1 MTTLEKLGVWPARLL
16 WVVLALVADP
26 VVGDALD
33 GRSTAIRVVVAVG
46 LWTAWGAGAVALL
59 VPRSAAL
66 TALRILVPAGLAAV
80 LAAVAAGGPIDG
92 FDVAAV
98 AVAALATVAV
108 LVPWVGEAWVDGSSY
123 GPEHRLPLRPPP
135 LIGFVL
141 VPLTWAVVVAG
152 AVTGPLLLAAGEW
165 GAGIVVL
172 AIGWA
177 AVYGG
182 VRSLHQ
188 LSRRWVVFVPSGLV
202 IHDSLV
208 MPEPQLILRHMVTNL
223 GPALA
228 DTEATDLTGGAAGL
242 ALQLDLSEPLDLLL
256 REGRAG
262 SATKSATS
270 ILFTPT
276 RPLRVL
282 DAASRRRIPV
292 G

>member
-1 MTTLEKLGVWPARLL
+1 MLEKLGVWPARLL
-16 WVVLALVADP
+16 WVVLALVAGP

-33 GRSTAIRVVVAVG
+33 GRSLAVRVVVAVG
-46 LWTAWGAGAVALL
+46 LWAGWGAGTVALL

-80 LAAVAAGGPIDG
+80 VAGAVTGGSVDGFDLAAVTVG
-92 FDVAAV
+92 
-98 AVAALATVAV
+98 ALATVAV
-108 LVPWVGEAWVDGSSY
+108 LVPWVGETWVDGSSY

-135 LIGFVL
+135 LVSFVL

-152 AVTGPLLLAAGEW
+152 VAAGPLLLASHQW
-165 GAGIVVL
+165 MVGAVVL
-172 AIGWA
+172 AAGWA
-177 AVYGG
+177 AAFAG

-188 LSRRWVVFVPSGLV
+188 LSRRWVVFVPSGMV
-202 IHDSLV
+202 IHDALV
-208 MPEPQLILRHMVTNL
+208 MPEPQLILRHMITNL

-242 ALQLDLSEPLDLLL
+242 ALQVDLTEPLDLLL
-256 REGRAG
+256 RDGRADA
-262 SATKSATS
+262 ATQPATS

-282 DAASRRRIPV
+282 EAASKRRIPV

>member
-1 MTTLEKLGVWPARLL
+1 MEKLGVWPARLL
-16 WVVLALVADP
+16 WVVLALVAGP

-33 GRSTAIRVVVAVG
+33 GRSTAVRVVVAVG
-46 LWTAWGAGAVALL
+46 LWVGWGAGAVALL

-80 LAAVAAGGPIDG
+80 LAAMVTGGPVDG
-92 FDVAAV
+92 FDAAAV
-98 AVAALATVAV
+98 AIGALATVAV

-123 GPEHRLPLRPPP
+123 GPEHRLPLRPSP
-135 LIGFVL
+135 LVGFVL

-152 AVTGPLLLAAGEW
+152 AAAGPLLLATGQW
-165 GAGIVVL
+165 LAGIVVL
-172 AIGWA
+172 ALGWGA
-177 AVYGG
+177 AFAG

-202 IHDSLV
+202 IHDALV
-208 MPEPQLILRHMVTNL
+208 MPEPQLILRHMITNL

-242 ALQLDLSEPLDLLL
+242 ILQIDLAEPLDLLL

-262 SATKSATS
+262 STTS
-270 ILFTPT
+270 PAAAILFMPT

-282 DAASRRRIPV
+282 EAASRRRIPV